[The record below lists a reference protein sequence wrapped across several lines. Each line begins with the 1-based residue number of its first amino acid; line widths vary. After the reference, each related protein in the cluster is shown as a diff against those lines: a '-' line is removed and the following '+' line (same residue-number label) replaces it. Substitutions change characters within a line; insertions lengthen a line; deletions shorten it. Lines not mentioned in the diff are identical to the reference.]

1 MEDDIREKSYPDNFA
16 SDAVKVLDTMSF
28 TRGKGVGLHGSMNL
42 RSQQYAGDY
51 DAFEIVNMKE
61 DSKKVALHML
71 VVRFQE
77 IIKELKALPN
87 TYIGDIKSGAIE
99 EWRVLP
105 RDARV
110 QDGKLV
116 GMDVTKARR
125 KLDELERAKVITPN
139 EARYGHTLLK
149 GKMTPIKFLKA
160 KDDLKFHVVRWSPP
174 EIERGDKVLRDG
186 RRYTL
191 EEAFSSPS
199 TTKMDA
205 ISLVQKSRYTDFS
218 MIYYFQNNGKLL
230 NPDITDVL
238 TALKENEMFY
248 TAEGKLFKALK
259 RRFAIAKFERDAK
272 TITELTPIFNSD
284 LGRLYHVVSD
294 VGTLIALLEDERPKP
309 DIVKFEIDQF
319 KSRLSNVYKL
329 KDYLRQEHTI
339 LGEIRSALRLT
350 KRELLLAKLRTIEDR
365 LQRILNDGTA
375 RVLGRA

>member
-28 TRGKGVGLHGSMNL
+28 TRGKGVGLHGSMNI

-51 DAFEIVNMKE
+51 DAFEVVNMKE
-61 DSKKVALHML
+61 DSNKVALHML
-71 VVRFQE
+71 VVRFQD
-77 IIKELKALPN
+77 ILKELKALPN

-105 RDARV
+105 KDARV

-125 KLDELERAKVITPN
+125 KLDELERAKIITPN

-160 KDDLKFHVVRWSPP
+160 KDDLKFHIVRWSPP
-174 EIERGDKVLRDG
+174 EIERGSKVLRGG
-186 RRYTL
+186 RHYTL

-230 NPDITDVL
+230 NPDLTDVL

-259 RRFAIAKFERDAK
+259 RRFAIAKYERDAK

-319 KSRLSNVYKL
+319 KSRLANVYKL
-329 KDYLRQEHTI
+329 KDYLREEQTI

-365 LQRILNDGTA
+365 LQRILNNGTA